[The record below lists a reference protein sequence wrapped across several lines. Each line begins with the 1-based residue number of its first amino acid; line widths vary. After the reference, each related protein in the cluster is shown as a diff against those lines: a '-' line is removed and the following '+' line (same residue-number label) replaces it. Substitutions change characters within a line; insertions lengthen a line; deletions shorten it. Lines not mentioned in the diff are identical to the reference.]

1 MDLLRKEPERVQLD
15 WVLRLVQHQVEQQ
28 PGKTY
33 IIDILPNLKWLQRN
47 ECLIA
52 NCEEHLKVFEEK
64 VKIPFALNLSLT
76 QDSLENTL
84 DYSHHNTSN
93 MKPAGAT
100 VGDEADNS
108 RAKVCEQV
116 M

>member
-1 MDLLRKEPERVQLD
+1 MPLKDTLGFFICIIFKESYKYFISS
-15 WVLRLVQHQVEQQ
+15 Q
-28 PGKTY
+28 PY
-33 IIDILPNLKWLQRN
+33 IFL
-47 ECLIA
+47 
-52 NCEEHLKVFEEK
+52 FSTSK